1 MNEQVT
7 YLDKGLEPKLKQL
20 SVVQFLFFY
29 FFSTC
34 TCIKVTHRASAG
46 EVEKEDQEK

>member
-20 SVVQFLFFY
+20 SVVQFLFPI
-29 FFSTC
+29 FSAH
-34 TCIKVTHRASAG
+34 VHA
-46 EVEKEDQEK
+46 